1 MLQESFVARASKIK
15 QVEKSPV
22 VIKGLIEARGL
33 TRPAVIKGLIDT
45 RGAFKVNAKEPCC
58 HRGLDRSPQ
67 GSCEACCN
75 EGLD

>member
-33 TRPAVIKGLIDT
+33 TRPAVIKGLIDA
-45 RGAFKVNAKEPCC
+45 RRAFKVNTKEPCC
-58 HRGLDRSPQ
+58 HRELDRSLQ
-67 GSCEACCN
+67 GSYEACCDK
-75 EGLD
+75 GLD